1 MSEPSEGPF
10 EVLRLPPTAT
20 EEEVVRQAGRL
31 RQRAPGEAALNAIR
45 QAVQALTGRAEDRAL
60 LALLTHRRPC
70 YSWPALEKFA
80 AAFRRA
86 PAAEPGAAACP
97 PFDAEELTALL
108 LAALAE
114 ELDLPPLP
122 FEGPAAVED
131 ADEIRRQTAEALWQ
145 SLLGDMRA

>member
-1 MSEPSEGPF
+1 MSPPSDSPF
-10 EVLRLPPTAT
+10 EVLRLPPTAS

-31 RQRAPGEAALNAIR
+31 RQRAGGEAALNAIR

-60 LALLTHRRPC
+60 LALLTHPRPC

-86 PAAEPGAAACP
+86 PAAEPGGAACP
-97 PFDAEELTALL
+97 PFDAEEFTALL
-108 LAALAE
+108 LEALAE

-122 FEGPAAVED
+122 FEVPPVAED
-131 ADEIRRQTAEALWQ
+131 AAEIQRQTAEALWQ
-145 SLLGDMRA
+145 ALLGDMRA

>member
-1 MSEPSEGPF
+1 MSEPSENPF

-31 RQRAPGEAALNAIR
+31 RQRAPGEAALNAVR

-60 LALLTHRRPC
+60 LALLTHPRPC

-86 PAAEPGAAACP
+86 PAAEPGPACP
-97 PFDAEELTALL
+97 PLDAEELTGLL

-122 FEGPAAVED
+122 FEVPAAGED
-131 ADEIRRQTAEALWQ
+131 ADEIHRQTAEALWQ

>member
-1 MSEPSEGPF
+1 MSNPSENPF
-10 EVLRLPPTAT
+10 EVLRLPPTAS

-31 RQRAPGEAALNAIR
+31 RQRAAGEAALNAIR

-60 LALLTHRRPC
+60 LALLTHPRPC

-86 PAAEPGAAACP
+86 PAAGHGAACP
-97 PFDAEELTALL
+97 PFDAEEFTALL
-108 LAALAE
+108 LEALAE

-122 FEGPAAVED
+122 FEVPPVAED
-131 ADEIRRQTAEALWQ
+131 GAEIQRQTAEALWQ
-145 SLLGDMRA
+145 ALLGDMRA